1 MHFNQKH
8 KLGEKCPYFE
18 FFWSVFSLI
27 RTDYGDL
34 QIKSPYS
41 VQMREKIDQRNS
53 QYGQFSWSQ
62 SRTHANI

>member
-1 MHFNQKH
+1 MDFNQRH
-8 KLGEKCPYFE
+8 KLGEKYPYFE

-41 VQMREKIDQRNS
+41 VQMREKIDQKNS
-53 QYGQFSWSQ
+53 
-62 SRTHANI
+62 

>member
-1 MHFNQKH
+1 MDFNQKH

-41 VQMREKIDQRNS
+41 VQMQVKIDQKNS
-53 QYGQFSWSQ
+53 
-62 SRTHANI
+62 